1 MNRLIQWFVENRVAA
16 NLLMLFIFIG
26 GFASL
31 GHLDK
36 EVFPMVARNI
46 IEVEM
51 NYPGAGPTEVEEQ
64 IAIRIEE
71 AIADL
76 DGIYEMTSRSRQGRA
91 LVTIE
96 VTEGYDPQQILN
108 DIKTRVDAINTFP
121 PDVERPITRRQLR
134 RSPLMSLA

>member
-46 IEVEM
+46 IEGLGGTISVDTS
-51 NYPGAGPTEVEEQ
+51 PGLTSIDIVRPTDVEEPNHEPVEPDD
-64 IAIRIEE
+64 R
-71 AIADL
+71 
-76 DGIYEMTSRSRQGRA
+76 
-91 LVTIE
+91 
-96 VTEGYDPQQILN
+96 
-108 DIKTRVDAINTFP
+108 TR
-121 PDVERPITRRQLR
+121 
-134 RSPLMSLA
+134 